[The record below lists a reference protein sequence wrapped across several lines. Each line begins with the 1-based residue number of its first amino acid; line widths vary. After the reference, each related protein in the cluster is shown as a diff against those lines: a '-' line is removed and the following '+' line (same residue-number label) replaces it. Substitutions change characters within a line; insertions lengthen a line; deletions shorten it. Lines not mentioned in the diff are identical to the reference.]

1 MCAGGQTERH
11 CGKVGGRSD
20 ELAPA
25 NDSPG
30 VYTSGQGHG
39 RCYLMRILDQISA
52 LVAVA
57 EGGEGVGGAGSM
69 GSWGSRGV
77 RADEMNPCRSYYGYR
92 TLTRRIG
99 QGHTVWYGGSR
110 PK

>member
-1 MCAGGQTERH
+1 MGQGGQTERH
-11 CGKVGGRSD
+11 CGKVRGHSD
-20 ELAPA
+20 DLAPA
-25 NDSPG
+25 MDSLG
-30 VYTSGQGHG
+30 ACVAGQVHD
-39 RCYLMRILDQISA
+39 RRYRMRILNQLSA
-52 LVAVA
+52 FVAA
-57 EGGEGVGGAGSM
+57 ADGGEWVGGAGSM

-110 PK
+110 LK